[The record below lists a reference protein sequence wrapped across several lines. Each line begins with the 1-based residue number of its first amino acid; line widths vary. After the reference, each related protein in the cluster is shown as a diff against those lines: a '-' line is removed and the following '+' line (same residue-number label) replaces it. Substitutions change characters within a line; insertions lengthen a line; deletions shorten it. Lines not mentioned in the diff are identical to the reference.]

1 MIPFVLMLLSIAV
14 MPLAAGKWWQSNLH
28 KLYVSFALAIAA
40 GIYLE
45 MNGLGENLLHQML
58 YDYLPFIILL
68 ASLFIVTGGI
78 RIEGNVAPTP
88 AANVSILCSGFVLAS
103 FMGTTGAAM
112 LLIRRLIE
120 INRQRKYKT
129 HTILFFIALVAN
141 CGGILTPLG
150 DPPLF
155 LLYLRGADFFW
166 FMNLAPQWLF
176 TGGLLILIYYFT
188 DRHYFGKESAE
199 VDRFARQPLIHHGHG
214 RPRGPVL
221 HTLPA

>member
-88 AANVSILCSGFVLAS
+88 AANVSYC
-103 FMGTTGAAM
+103 AA
-112 LLIRRLIE
+112 
-120 INRQRKYKT
+120 
-129 HTILFFIALVAN
+129 ALSSPRSW
-141 CGGILTPLG
+141 GQP
-150 DPPLF
+150 
-155 LLYLRGADFFW
+155 
-166 FMNLAPQWLF
+166 APQCCSYAAL
-176 TGGLLILIYYFT
+176 
-188 DRHYFGKESAE
+188 
-199 VDRFARQPLIHHGHG
+199 
-214 RPRGPVL
+214 
-221 HTLPA
+221 